1 MNKYQHLPNSLKL
14 AGTILGG
21 LIIGLPAISHTAI
34 AQQST
39 PKINPCPRIFYQEP
53 HNSRVMVP
61 QGCPPNAFTQKMGMQ
76 GNTPLPNNNSATPTS
91 DQTRQGVGGEVQ
103 NGSNT
108 TPQSSNSSSQ
118 SPMQNNSEST
128 SPNYSNRRNTQ
139 SSVNQT
145 TPQQRA
151 IALVAPV
158 NGRVSVRLVN
168 NTAANI
174 TYQAIGDT
182 APRMLAGKS
191 EVTLQ
196 GLRTPATVT
205 FNRQDGGLLMVTPQ
219 SSQEGILQ
227 LSLRETTDLAI
238 DKGALRIEQNGS
250 VYLN

>member
-1 MNKYQHLPNSLKL
+1 MNKYQRLPNSLKL

-21 LIIGLPAISHTAI
+21 LILSLPAITHTAI

-39 PKINPCPRIFYQEP
+39 PGINPCPRIFYEEP

-61 QGCPPNAFTQKMGMQ
+61 QGCPPNAFTQRMGMQ
-76 GNTPLPNNNSATPTS
+76 GNTPLPNNNSATPTP
-91 DQTRQGVGGEVQ
+91 DQTRLGVSGEVQ
-103 NGSNT
+103 NGSSS
-108 TPQSSNSSSQ
+108 TPQNSNNSSQ
-118 SPMQNNSEST
+118 SPMQNNSESR
-128 SPNYSNRRNTQ
+128 SQ
-139 SSVNQT
+139 SSVTQT

-158 NGRVSVRLVN
+158 NGRVSIRLVN